1 MNLSNEQTKDLDSK
15 VYTFMIKVTVKNSE
29 ITDYT
34 WLNGKPS
41 HLDTYVRIEDTTLK
55 NAVDRVKEIY
65 SDKRKYYVIAEDS
78 YMLIE
83 LGDMN
88 K

>member
-29 ITDYT
+29 ISDYT

-41 HLDTYVRIEDTTLK
+41 HLDTYVKVKDTTLK
-55 NAVDRVKEIY
+55 NAVDKAKTVY
-65 SDKRKYYVIAEDS
+65 SDKNKYNVIAEGS
-78 YMLIE
+78 YMLVEFGNMI
-83 LGDMN
+83 